1 MHDKRVEALTSF
13 QKGSQS
19 YPSEPF
25 NQIPS
30 PKINVVIF
38 PWEGVEVVVCNIE
51 EKERGS
57 CSFLTEESPVF
68 LSLIVDLQEAGY
80 IADKKLSRFVL
91 QKQ

>member
-1 MHDKRVEALTSF
+1 MFKKLFTSFAMHDKRVEALTSF
-13 QKGSQS
+13 QKESQS
-19 YPSEPF
+19 YPFEPF

-57 CSFLTEESPVF
+57 CKKRLSCKKGEKVSF
-68 LSLIVDLQEAGY
+68 I
-80 IADKKLSRFVL
+80 
-91 QKQ
+91 